1 MAEITKKTPDEI
13 VAMRRAG
20 QITGSVLH
28 DLRAMLKPGLR
39 PIDLDAR
46 AEELIRERGGE
57 PAFLG
62 YRGFPATLCISV
74 NDAVIHGIPNNR
86 PFEPGDI
93 VGIDCGVRVDGLY
106 ADSAITIGIPPVSEV
121 HERLLLVTRRALDAG
136 IVRVQPG
143 QLLGNIQAAIQAEI
157 ERSGFGIVR
166 ELTGHG
172 IGRNLHEAPDIPNY
186 GRAGTGIK
194 LRPGMAIC
202 IEPMVTVGSPEIYTD
217 HDNWTI
223 RTQDGLV
230 GAQFEHTLLINE
242 RGTEILTPLRPWPKR

>member
-1 MAEITKKTPDEI
+1 MAEITRKSSEEMA
-13 VAMRRAG
+13 AMRRAG
-20 QITGSVLH
+20 QINGSVLY
-28 DLRAMLKPGLR
+28 DLRAMVKPGVT
-39 PIDLDAR
+39 PIDLDER
-46 AEELIRERGGE
+46 AQELIRSRGGE

-62 YRGFPATLCISV
+62 YRNFPAALCVSV
-74 NDAVIHGIPNNR
+74 NDAVIHGIPDTR

-106 ADSAITIGIPPVSEV
+106 ADSAITVGIPPISDV

-172 IGRNLHEAPDIPNY
+172 IGRSLHEAPDIPNY

-194 LRPGMAIC
+194 LKPGMAIC
-202 IEPMVTVGSPEIYTD
+202 IEPMVTVGSADIMTD

-223 RTQDGLV
+223 RTIDGQV
-230 GAQFEHTLLINE
+230 GAQFEHTILIND
-242 RGTEILTPLRPWPKR
+242 RGAEILTPLRAWPKR